1 MHTQHVK
8 SFVYVG
14 GGGVG
19 GVVAVVLV
27 FEEGKLSGLEEDDD
41 RSSVF
46 EVVVVVVSFLPLPR
60 FFFLL
65 LLFLLDFFMAQIL
78 RVERSFVFG
87 VINRQIGWVL
97 CVINFGSRS
106 LEVLESKLEAPPNR
120 WLIVET
126 GKCQRHPS

>member
-87 VINRQIGWVL
+87 VINRQLGGL
-97 CVINFGSRS
+97 CRFKFEV
-106 LEVLESKLEAPPNR
+106 EVLVGDLEAPNR
-120 WLIVET
+120 SRFVN
-126 GKCQRHPS
+126 G

>member
-46 EVVVVVVSFLPLPR
+46 EEVVVVVSFLPLPR

-97 CVINFGSRS
+97 CVTPNFGSRS
-106 LEVLESKLEAPPNR
+106 PGRGPRSPQSIA
-120 WLIVET
+120 I
-126 GKCQRHPS
+126 C